1 VSLGGP
7 AGELLTNKRDTL
19 AEVHTFCSTPSHTH
33 MLARISFRQVPLG
46 ARVYAR
52 SYTSSIKEGSVAA
65 SKGFKYAF
73 MTFFWIDDD

>member
-1 VSLGGP
+1 
-7 AGELLTNKRDTL
+7 
-19 AEVHTFCSTPSHTH
+19 